1 MSNRSLVIDVVN
13 EVPQGDLNNWNVLG
27 NAGTFIREIKTPDLA
42 KDADTASIVSG
53 IPTAFARVDLFKQAF
68 NSKIGSETT
77 SSNRNLYNYYD
88 ELVDEWRGFVAA
100 IALDYSNIRAR
111 RIDMVYSD
119 GKDTG
124 TTANIYEP
132 KGAFGNMLLER
143 RERWCEQGREEN
155 DKGTPYINIIKYDGR
170 VVGATAP
177 ETLLFTSP
185 GYTVSPSEDRP
196 WVSRKG
202 KFTNPL
208 KGSVSEAQ
216 LQTLYAYADHL
227 LKNLNELETYFPHKL
242 GIDLNPVRT
251 NLERWKDEMETYA
264 SSHTYKTGGGAIP
277 PVSFEM
283 GGPFKELFSHQ
294 DKLYGV
300 EGTFSETAGLNGA
313 KAIDPRH
320 LLLPPEAKIARI
332 HLSSEYMRNP
342 EKIRTLPVY
351 LLRADI
357 KNEKDEKAFFAL
369 PLSAQGLNVFGKA
382 IGALVGIGNSASGE
396 LNGSLS
402 AVYDPDAETDNLEVE
417 FQITTIEGITRR
429 YAQQYTV
436 GRDILFSDKDILL
449 WPNFISKQWNKY
461 YLYSELP
468 HNSRGQGYRAYPF
481 VGDISDP
488 YFRILTNDDESPLL
502 LAGNGV
508 ITADKNKVD
517 ARILVGI
524 NERLTN
530 EYKYEIYSS
539 DKPFKGIALQAPGGE
554 EGGYLIIN
562 YSNDP
567 TSTLPRDMLSSSK
580 ALGEVT
586 VGIDFGST
594 NTSVAYS
601 DMDGVPEGF
610 SFTNQRVSL
619 LDREEKGSK
628 AGLQPNRVLFF
639 QAPERPV
646 QSNNVH
652 SILTIHPENR
662 LQVNGNDE
670 DIITRLSR
678 EVEGGFPCFMDNLPV
693 SNVSEDIISLRFN
706 RIGQVEQV
714 HNMKWSNPDKDV
726 ARKKAYLRTLMLHI
740 YAEMFRMEKVPV
752 TLRWSYPSAMNNQLL
767 NKYQLI
773 WDDLALLSPV
783 SNAKGD
789 KYKLN
794 ISKAQRNLTFDSHAP
809 KPIQPMTGN
818 PATTPSPSLSSPKE
832 TSQPVDTA
840 ELMANLKLCLQQQQT
855 LTQMLGMPM
864 PAELLANVQSQ
875 LQDLGQ
881 QITDI
886 TAKLASPQSA
896 APSSGFAAQ
905 PAQTAGFAQAQT
917 APSGFAAAP
926 SGFQSQQGVTGFA
939 EQTKPE
945 NQEKNEL
952 PDIAPDDPNR
962 IVRYNPERLFRD
974 ATANNSLTEANA
986 VANFIS
992 SSHANKD
999 ILTLCFDIGGST
1011 TDISALYR
1019 LDKGITMIKQNSIRF
1034 AAQRVSGA
1042 TRYVKEFEN
1051 VLRSVCSRFNI
1062 DILGLN
1068 VGDNRF
1074 TPETASY
1081 YFDQIVD
1088 RLSEEQLPDFY
1099 RLILAEAPGLM
1110 WVNMYV
1116 TGLLMYYAGQISAKL
1131 IKDIERTDNS
1141 EIIGGQKYW
1150 PEINI
1155 CFAGKG
1161 SRLMQWLAAT
1171 QPDLANQ
1178 YYMQMFQSGFGNGGY
1193 TENRIIIELPPM
1205 EKGAD
1210 IKYEVSK
1217 GLAKNITE
1225 LCNPAGD
1232 NETEIIGESGFSCV
1246 TRDNRIL
1253 PLEPIN
1259 SITPE
1264 MIEYIG
1270 TRFSPS
1276 AQTGDKFRD
1285 FCRVFHQTSRQ
1296 LLNLDIP
1303 DDFFDKKASNLN
1315 ITSYVQQMPEYI
1327 HAHREKSNNNGKFDF
1342 VAPIIIL
1349 EGMNFYDNHLLK
1361 ALK

>member
-1 MSNRSLVIDVVN
+1 
-13 EVPQGDLNNWNVLG
+13 
-27 NAGTFIREIKTPDLA
+27 
-42 KDADTASIVSG
+42 
-53 IPTAFARVDLFKQAF
+53 
-68 NSKIGSETT
+68 
-77 SSNRNLYNYYD
+77 
-88 ELVDEWRGFVAA
+88 
-100 IALDYSNIRAR
+100 
-111 RIDMVYSD
+111 
-119 GKDTG
+119 
-124 TTANIYEP
+124 
-132 KGAFGNMLLER
+132 
-143 RERWCEQGREEN
+143 
-155 DKGTPYINIIKYDGR
+155 
-170 VVGATAP
+170 
-177 ETLLFTSP
+177 
-185 GYTVSPSEDRP
+185 
-196 WVSRKG
+196 
-202 KFTNPL
+202 
-208 KGSVSEAQ
+208 
-216 LQTLYAYADHL
+216 
-227 LKNLNELETYFPHKL
+227 
-242 GIDLNPVRT
+242 
-251 NLERWKDEMETYA
+251 
-264 SSHTYKTGGGAIP
+264 
-277 PVSFEM
+277 
-283 GGPFKELFSHQ
+283 
-294 DKLYGV
+294 
-300 EGTFSETAGLNGA
+300 
-313 KAIDPRH
+313 
-320 LLLPPEAKIARI
+320 
-332 HLSSEYMRNP
+332 
-342 EKIRTLPVY
+342 
-351 LLRADI
+351 
-357 KNEKDEKAFFAL
+357 
-369 PLSAQGLNVFGKA
+369 
-382 IGALVGIGNSASGE
+382 
-396 LNGSLS
+396 
-402 AVYDPDAETDNLEVE
+402 
-417 FQITTIEGITRR
+417 
-429 YAQQYTV
+429 
-436 GRDILFSDKDILL
+436 
-449 WPNFISKQWNKY
+449 
-461 YLYSELP
+461 
-468 HNSRGQGYRAYPF
+468 
-481 VGDISDP
+481 
-488 YFRILTNDDESPLL
+488 
-502 LAGNGV
+502 
-508 ITADKNKVD
+508 
-517 ARILVGI
+517 
-524 NERLTN
+524 
-530 EYKYEIYSS
+530 
-539 DKPFKGIALQAPGGE
+539 
-554 EGGYLIIN
+554 
-562 YSNDP
+562 
-567 TSTLPRDMLSSSK
+567 
-580 ALGEVT
+580 
-586 VGIDFGST
+586 
-594 NTSVAYS
+594 
-601 DMDGVPEGF
+601 
-610 SFTNQRVSL
+610 
-619 LDREEKGSK
+619 
-628 AGLQPNRVLFF
+628 
-639 QAPERPV
+639 
-646 QSNNVH
+646 
-652 SILTIHPENR
+652 
-662 LQVNGNDE
+662 
-670 DIITRLSR
+670 
-678 EVEGGFPCFMDNLPV
+678 MDNLPV

-783 SNAKGD
+783 TNAKGE

-794 ISKAQRNLTFDSHAP
+794 ISKAQRNLAFDTQSP
-809 KPIQPMTGN
+809 KPMQPKNVN
-818 PATTPSPSLSSPKE
+818 PTSSPESPNVPHSSPKV

-840 ELMANLKLCLQQQQT
+840 ELMSNLKICLQQQQT

-881 QITDI
+881 QIADI
-886 TAKLASPQSA
+886 TAKLAGTSPA
-896 APSSGFAAQ
+896 APSTGFAAQ
-905 PAQTAGFAQAQT
+905 PAQ
-917 APSGFAAAP
+917 PSGFATAQTAP

-939 EQTKPE
+939 EQSKTV
-945 NQEKNEL
+945 NEKKENEL

-962 IVRYNPERLFRD
+962 IVRYNPVPLFRD
-974 ATANNSLTEANA
+974 HSANNSLTEANA

-1276 AQTGDKFRD
+1276 AQTGEKFRD

-1296 LLNLDIP
+1296 LLNLDIT
-1303 DDFFDKKASNLN
+1303 DDLYDKKASNL
-1315 ITSYVQQMPEYI
+1315 
-1327 HAHREKSNNNGKFDF
+1327 
-1342 VAPIIIL
+1342 
-1349 EGMNFYDNHLLK
+1349 
-1361 ALK
+1361 